1 MTRRLLRVVLWERG
15 AVGQDAQSVRGV
27 GFELASVTRARGVE
41 GRPKRLAEQMTNSV
55 VR

>member
-27 GFELASVTRARGVE
+27 GFGLPPSQEH
-41 GRPKRLAEQMTNSV
+41 V
-55 VR
+55 VLRVDQSAWQNK